1 MEKIDLKDRKI
12 LYELDNNSRQSST
25 KIAKKV
31 GLHKNV
37 VAYRIKQLKEKGVIK
52 NFYTLIDTSKLGYL
66 TYRLYMSYQNTN
78 PEIEKEIISY
88 FVNNKYTFWGAPLEG
103 RYDFGVLIWVKDI
116 KEFQSFYEEMLRRYD
131 EYFDRKILSI
141 YVQAQ
146 HYPYSFLLSDNY
158 RKSDRL
164 KFLTTGGS
172 KKVDNIDDIDLGVLK
187 LIAQNARLPTVEIAK
202 QLGSSITVVNYR
214 IQKLINLGVIRGF
227 KMALDFPKIG
237 YQDYKVD
244 IWLNDHNQKDAIINY
259 LTQNPYFLMLHKTIG
274 YGDIEINICAKG
286 LSHLHSMIEDL
297 TSKFHRFIRKH
308 RYFYVGD
315 WFKYNYMP
323 EE

>member
-237 YQDYKVD
+237 YFPYKVD
-244 IWLNDHNQKDAIINY
+244 IELNAFDQIDTI
-259 LTQNPYFLMLHKTIG
+259 LTHLKANPHFMYMCKTIG
-274 YGDIEINICAKG
+274 YVDLEIGFLLKNSYQLNQIMEEVV
-286 LSHLHSMIEDL
+286 S
-297 TSKFHRFIRKH
+297 RFPNALKDYT
-308 RYFYVGD
+308 YFSILATHKAYGV
-315 WFKYNYMP
+315 
-323 EE
+323 